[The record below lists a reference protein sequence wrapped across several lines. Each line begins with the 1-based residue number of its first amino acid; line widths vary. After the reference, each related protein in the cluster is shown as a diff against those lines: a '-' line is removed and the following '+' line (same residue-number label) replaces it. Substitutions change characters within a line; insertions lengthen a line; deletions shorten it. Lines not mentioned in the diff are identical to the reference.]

1 MKNRAVKAIGR
12 SAVLRSAVLIS
23 FFLILSLALFPLAG
37 SAVAAGEKG
46 KAPDMPN
53 TDITIPWDEFKA
65 LIEKFFEEEPT
76 PPTPPPVELSVKE
89 AKYTADLSPDL
100 ITVNADLDVITF
112 GEGWRELR
120 VIGDGASLVSL
131 TVDGKYA
138 PTKTKGDSVYVYL
151 KGNGAE
157 SKRYNVGARFYVFA
171 PKTPGPHSVT
181 FSVPEAAVGTIA
193 MGYDR
198 KLENVGINGIVTSR
212 SAGRVNGVLRG
223 EGAIKIDYT
232 VSAPT
237 EEREAVRKSKPEES
251 IVLSEVMTVMDVEE
265 EALFVD
271 AVVDFEVRGAPTTSF
286 EIGFPDYLEL
296 IDVTGEG
303 VSGWELNEKKN
314 GLKVRI
320 GYEVVGNYSLT
331 LSFEKDFPEGT
342 KEIEFP
348 KIVPLSVK
356 RDAGYLAVVSGGG
369 FEISEGKYAK
379 IAPQDPSELPSKL
392 LNLKGLSPVLS
403 YRYTNPNWL
412 LALNVEKG
420 ELLPVLSANADS
432 ANGVG
437 VVTADG
443 KMVLR
448 THFYIR
454 NRNLQ
459 YLKITIPEGG
469 EFWSA
474 RLKGRP
480 LKVSVDSE
488 KKILVPLPLT
498 VERNAEPFLVET
510 VIFVPVDES
519 DTLGRILIELPTL
532 NIPVSEMMLTLYLP
546 ERNDYVLFGGDMEEI
561 EYFERILEEKDT
573 SSAFYQKN
581 IKLRRDVYERQQ
593 MLEDVINKDESIAPD
608 SSTGEDVSSQFQ
620 IPLRGEI
627 HRFVKLIVISEKSH
641 VTANYVNGRLM
652 GGIKLAVFLALAIA
666 LFIGGRR
673 FVREMGIRLKKS

>member
-1 MKNRAVKAIGR
+1 MNNKAVKAIVMGR
-12 SAVLRSAVLIS
+12 PAI
-23 FFLILSLALFPLAG
+23 FFLVLSLAVVTLAG
-37 SAVAAGEKG
+37 SGMAAGEG
-46 KAPDMPN
+46 EKAPDMPD
-53 TDITIPWDEFKA
+53 TDITIPWNEFKA
-65 LIEKFFEEEPT
+65 LIEDLFKEEPK

-89 AKYTADLSPDL
+89 ARYVVDLSPEL
-100 ITVNADLDVITF
+100 VTVGADLDVVTF

-120 VIGDGASLVSL
+120 VVGNGASLVKL

-138 PTKTKGDSVYVYL
+138 PTRTRGDSVYVYL
-151 KGNGAE
+151 EGSGE
-157 SKRYNVGARFYVFA
+157 GSTRYRVGARFYVFA
-171 PKTPGPHSVT
+171 PKTPGPHDVT
-181 FSVPEAAVGTIA
+181 FAVPGAAVGTIA
-193 MGYDR
+193 MAYDR

-212 SAGRVNGVLRG
+212 SKGRINGVLG
-223 EGAIKIDYT
+223 GDGAIKISYT
-232 VSAPT
+232 VSAPA
-237 EEREAVRKSKPEES
+237 EVKEAVKEKEPEES

-296 IDVTGEG
+296 IDVKGEG
-303 VSGWELNEKKN
+303 VSGWELNDKRN
-314 GLKVRI
+314 VLKVRV
-320 GYEVVGNYSLT
+320 GYEVLGNYALT

-348 KIVPLSVK
+348 KIVPTGVK
-356 RDAGYLAVVSGGG
+356 RDAGYIAVVSGGG
-369 FEISEGKYAK
+369 FEISEGEYAK
-379 IAPQDPSELPSKL
+379 LAPQDPSELPAKL
-392 LNLKGLSPVLS
+392 LGLKGLPPVLS
-403 YRYTNPNWL
+403 YRYTNPDWL
-412 LALNVEKG
+412 LKLNVEKG

-448 THFYIR
+448 THYYIR

-459 YLKITIPEGG
+459 YLKIEMPEGG

-474 RLKGRP
+474 RLEGKP

-498 VERNAEPFLVET
+498 VRRSAKPFLVET

-519 DTLGRILIELPTL
+519 DTMGRISIELPTL

-546 ERNDYVLFGGDMEEI
+546 EKNDYVGFGGDMEEI
-561 EYFERILEEKDT
+561 EYFKKILEEKDT
-573 SSAFYQKN
+573 SSTFYQKN

-593 MLEDVINKDESIAPD
+593 RLEDWINKEETVSPD
-608 SSTGEDVSSQFQ
+608 SSIGGDVSSQFQ
-620 IPLRGEI
+620 IPLRGDI

-652 GGIKLAVFLALAIA
+652 GAVKLIVFLAIAAA
-666 LFIGGRR
+666 LFIGGRWL
-673 FVREMGIRLKKS
+673 VRVKGIRLKKS

>member
-1 MKNRAVKAIGR
+1 MRNRAVKAIR
-12 SAVLRSAVLIS
+12 RLAVLI
-23 FFLILSLALFPLAG
+23 FLPLILWLAVFPLENSAG
-37 SAVAAGEKG
+37 AAEEKG
-46 KAPDMPN
+46 KVPDMSN
-53 TDITIPWDEFKA
+53 TDITIPWEEFKA
-65 LIEKFFEEEPT
+65 LIEKFLKEPPT

-89 AKYTADLSPDL
+89 ARYTVDLSPEL
-100 ITVNADLDVITF
+100 ITVNADFDVMTF
-112 GEGWRELR
+112 GGGWRELR
-120 VIGDGASLVSL
+120 VVGDGASLVSL

-138 PTKTKGDSVYVYL
+138 PTKTKGDSVHVYL
-151 KGNGAE
+151 KGEGEE
-157 SKRYNVGARFYVFA
+157 SKKFKVGARFYVFA
-171 PKTPGPHSVT
+171 PKTPGPHTVT
-181 FSVPEAAVGTIA
+181 FAVPKAAVGTVA
-193 MGYDR
+193 MSFDR

-212 SAGRVNGVLRG
+212 SAGRMNGVLRG
-223 EGAIKIDYT
+223 DGTIKINYT
-232 VSAPT
+232 VSAPA
-237 EEREAVRKSKPEES
+237 EEIEEVKKKEPEEP

-286 EIGFPDYLEL
+286 QIGFPEYLEL

-303 VSGWELNEKKN
+303 ISGWELNEKKN
-314 GLKVRI
+314 VLKVRV
-320 GYEVVGNYSLT
+320 GYEILGNYSLT
-331 LSFEKDFPEGT
+331 LSFEVDFPEGT

-356 RDAGYLAVVSGGG
+356 RDTGYVAVVSGGG
-369 FEISEGKYAK
+369 FEISEGEYAK
-379 IAPQDPSELPSKL
+379 LAPQDPSELPSKL
-392 LNLKGLSPVLS
+392 LSLKGLPPVLS
-403 YRYTNPNWL
+403 YRYTNPDWL
-412 LALNVEKG
+412 LKLSVEKG

-448 THFYIR
+448 THYYIR

-459 YLKITIPEGG
+459 YLKITMPEGG

-488 KKILVPLPLT
+488 EKILVPLPLT
-498 VERNAEPFLVET
+498 VKRNAEPFLVET

-519 DTLGRILIELPTL
+519 DTVGSISIELPTL

-546 ERNDYVLFGGDMEEI
+546 KKNDYVHFGGDMEEI

-573 SSAFYQKN
+573 SSTFYQKN

-593 MLEDVINKDESIAPD
+593 RLEDVINQEENIAPD
-608 SSTGEDVSSQFQ
+608 SSTVGDISSQFQ
-620 IPLRGEI
+620 IPLRGDI

-641 VTANYVNGRLM
+641 VTANYVNRRLM
-652 GGIKLAVFLALAIA
+652 GGIKLIVFAALATAI
-666 LFIGGRR
+666 FVGGRWI
-673 FVREMGIRLKKS
+673 VRVRGIRLKKS